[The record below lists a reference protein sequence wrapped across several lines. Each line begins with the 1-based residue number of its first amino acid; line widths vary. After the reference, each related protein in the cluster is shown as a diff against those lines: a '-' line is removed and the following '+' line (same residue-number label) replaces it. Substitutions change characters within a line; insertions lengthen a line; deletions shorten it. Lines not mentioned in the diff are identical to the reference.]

1 MGEDGG
7 GTRQTGEGH
16 AAAVPGGR
24 EEGAETP
31 EADQAVP
38 VAEEEDGGEE
48 SEVGGMVVEVW
59 DQLDCFREHDPC
71 YQEDVG
77 GCPRAGEELISWL
90 TVVVGVVEQVSQSTL
105 DDCCRGRESR
115 HVEGIGTPWLR
126 GPDDTVIEHGGDVA
140 TPSGA
145 IPPHALEDEFPVAL
159 EGGRRMRFGGILDLD
174 LPSAIDQ
181 PAGKAV
187 VVISL

>member
-16 AAAVPGGR
+16 AAAVPGGH
-24 EEGAETP
+24 EEGTESP

-48 SEVGGMVVEVW
+48 SEVGGMVVKVW
-59 DQLDCFREHDPC
+59 DELDCFREDDPC

-105 DDCCRGRESR
+105 DDCC
-115 HVEGIGTPWLR
+115 
-126 GPDDTVIEHGGDVA
+126 
-140 TPSGA
+140 
-145 IPPHALEDEFPVAL
+145 
-159 EGGRRMRFGGILDLD
+159 
-174 LPSAIDQ
+174 
-181 PAGKAV
+181 
-187 VVISL
+187 